1 MRLSHPDHPPVKTP
15 ARRSWTPLCIFPTPR
30 KSLLF
35 LAAMALLATLAAAC
49 AMMVSGAGAAT
60 NPTTSTSIGPAAFM
74 WPPDRVWSADAD
86 NTAPCG
92 SIAGV
97 QNRTTFPLRT
107 FVFLFQK
114 LHVIFTSRVSHL
126 TMNRKR
132 QDCARRPRRILRPG
146 TLHFVSRWYAHLP
159 VTVALKEILTEANRS
174 KEQYGFHQAHRHG
187 DLQGH

>member
-49 AMMVSGAGAAT
+49 AMMASGAGAAT

-107 FVFLFQK
+107 FFSYFRNSCYFYQPCFQSNHEQK
-114 LHVIFTSRVSHL
+114 
-126 TMNRKR
+126 
-132 QDCARRPRRILRPG
+132 APRLRSSPK
-146 TLHFVSRWYAHLP
+146 T
-159 VTVALKEILTEANRS
+159 NRS
-174 KEQYGFHQAHRHG
+174 TWNSPFRISMVCPPPRNGCFERNTNKSK
-187 DLQGH
+187 